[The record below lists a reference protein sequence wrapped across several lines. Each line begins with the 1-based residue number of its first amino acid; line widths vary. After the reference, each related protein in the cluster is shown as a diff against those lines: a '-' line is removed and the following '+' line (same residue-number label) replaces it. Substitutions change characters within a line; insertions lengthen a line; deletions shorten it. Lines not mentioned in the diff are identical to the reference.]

1 VCGTLRAGHAPVP
14 LRAFAVGI
22 KRVLLCRESGRL
34 YAISREDTRP
44 TAAAGLVDT
53 NMEGFLPMRTHVF
66 YFYPAYPFAAF
77 AAALAAMA
85 GCARQPA
92 DEGRFEA
99 PARTTASADP
109 RQHTVRQIPDVIA
122 KPKPFR
128 MPDAL
133 RAVTSLE
140 PATMS
145 SSAVPPSGIF
155 FPAAASDKAP
165 QRLEASD
172 PAATSSEALAQLDF
186 PATPPAVE
194 ISGMMREYLEAFN
207 RHDSAALAS
216 HWSTNGENIDLDSGE
231 TTSGREAVK
240 HVFVTLFHEDAAA
253 AIDIDIESIRLL
265 RDDVAVVDGVSLISF
280 SNDPATEPLKATET
294 ASGSRFSAVV
304 IKHDGSWLLESVRET
319 AVPVKPKAQRA
330 LDELQW
336 LVGSWEDIGEG
347 VTASTHCFWSAGKS
361 FLIRSHVVTFDT
373 AISSRPE
380 AGNNGIPDLLP
391 PGSGTHREIT
401 EIIGWD
407 PQRRQIRSWI
417 FTSDAR
423 FAEGVWSRDP
433 DGTRWSVQLEGKGAD
448 NVSTCSCTLERVG
461 PDEIAVRCDSDP
473 LADVLPPAC
482 GFVRTARPSEAVS
495 TSGQ

>member
-1 VCGTLRAGHAPVP
+1 
-14 LRAFAVGI
+14 
-22 KRVLLCRESGRL
+22 
-34 YAISREDTRP
+34 
-44 TAAAGLVDT
+44 
-53 NMEGFLPMRTHVF
+53 MEGFLVTRAHVF
-66 YFYPAYPFAAF
+66 HFYPACPFVAF
-77 AAALAAMA
+77 VAALATMA
-85 GCARQPA
+85 GCASQPA
-92 DEGRFEA
+92 DKDRFDA

-109 RQHTVRQIPDVIA
+109 RQHTARHIPEVIA

-128 MPDAL
+128 LPDAL

-145 SSAVPPSGIF
+145 SSGASPSGMF
-155 FPAAASDKAP
+155 FPLATSDSGPRRLDPNSPPAISTKAP
-165 QRLEASD
+165 E
-172 PAATSSEALAQLDF
+172 QLDF
-186 PATPPAVE
+186 PATPAAVE
-194 ISGMMREYLEAFN
+194 ISGMMEEYLRAFN

-240 HVFVTLFHEDAAA
+240 QVFVALFHEDAAA

-280 SNDPATEPLKATET
+280 SNDPAAESLKAIET

-304 IKHDGSWLLESVRET
+304 IKHDECWLLESVRET

-347 VTASTHCFWSAGKS
+347 VTAGTHCFWSAGKS

-423 FAEGVWSRDP
+423 FAEGVWSSDP
-433 DGTRWSVQLEGKGAD
+433 DGNRWSVRLEGKGAD
-448 NVSTCSCTLERVG
+448 ELSMCSCTLERVG

-473 LADVLPPAC
+473 LANVLPPAC
-482 GFVRTARPSEAVS
+482 GFVRTARPSEAS
-495 TSGQ
+495 SASGH